1 MSLSNETAPDD
12 MADEVRSAIRSHQRR
27 GWIGKLS
34 WILTAVVLLAFVTW
48 WLWPREE
55 SIEWQAEAIDRG
67 DIVLTAT
74 ATGNLEPR
82 REITVGAEISGLIR
96 EVNVDENDTV
106 DVGDVLARFDTEE
119 LEVSLAQA
127 QARLALAR
135 ASVAEA
141 EATLE
146 ESRANERRLANLV
159 ERNVASRAELDAA
172 SAAVKRAAARIDS
185 TQASVREAEASV
197 SAART
202 RLHKAVITS
211 PINGVVLKRNVE
223 PGNTVAAS
231 FQAPE
236 LFVLA
241 EDLREME
248 LHVSVDEAD
257 VGLIEAG
264 QPASFTVDAWPGRE
278 FEAHVLRV
286 FLYPNI
292 ESNVV
297 TYTTVLDVDNS
308 DESLLPGM
316 TATATV
322 TTGTRE
328 DIVRIPNAA
337 LRFQPPAEQA
347 GGGMLSGPPGM
358 MSSPSGATGSA
369 VWLLRDGQP
378 ERVPVR
384 TGHTDGL
391 YTELLGGAVSVGDR
405 VIVGLVRSDS

>member
-1 MSLSNETAPDD
+1 MNLSNEPAPDD
-12 MADEVRSAIRSHQRR
+12 MAEEVRSAIRSDQRR
-27 GWIGKLS
+27 GRLGKLL
-34 WILTAVVLLAFVTW
+34 WILAGGVFLVLITW

-55 SIEWQAEAIDRG
+55 PIEWQVELVDRG
-67 DIVLTAT
+67 DMVLTAT

-96 EVNVDENDTV
+96 QVNVGENDTV
-106 DVGDVLARFDTEE
+106 AVGDVLARFDTEE

-159 ERNVASRAELDAA
+159 ERSVASRAELDAA

-185 TQASVREAEASV
+185 TEASVREAEASV
-197 SAART
+197 SATRT
-202 RLHKAVITS
+202 RLDKAVITS
-211 PINGVVLKRNVE
+211 PINGVVLKRDVE

-257 VGLIEAG
+257 VGLIKAG

-286 FLYPNI
+286 FLFPNI

-316 TATATV
+316 TATATI

-328 DIVRIPNAA
+328 DIIRIPNAA
-337 LRFQPPAEQA
+337 LRFQPPADQV
-347 GGGMLSGPPGM
+347 GGGMLAGPPGM
-358 MSSPSGATGSA
+358 TRGGSGSGGSA
-369 VWLLRDGQP
+369 IWLLRNGEP
-378 ERVPVR
+378 ARVPVR

-391 YTELLGGAVSVGDR
+391 YTEVLGQSVSAGDR
-405 VIVGLVRSDS
+405 IVVGLVRPDS